1 MQCEAPLLVALFC
14 ATNLQL
20 MRGSCMASE
29 EVQQG
34 QVGSVVPLQLSMCWQ
49 QVACLTYFRG
59 YLLGP
64 SLAWRRCHFLAVC
77 SKAWL
82 LPHTHTHASVD
93 LPGHRYACLCVCV
106 CTSIK
111 LSDHRK
117 KKKCR
122 REIVE
127 QQRQLCCSSGICS
140 SLGYSAGKSDRGRI
154 GSKEGELY
162 RIYIYVYILLKWAK
176 RTLGLCTKLRRTG
189 QRITNECKPCQG
201 VSLVIWIWYKEC

>member
-20 MRGSCMASE
+20 MRGSCMATE

-82 LPHTHTHASVD
+82 LPHTHASVD
-93 LPGHRYACLCVCV
+93 LPGHRYICLPVCVCV
-106 CTSIK
+106 HQLNCQTTEK
-111 LSDHRK
+111 KEVQEGNCRAAETTLLQLGHLQLVRLFCRK
-117 KKKCR
+117 KR
-122 REIVE
+122 QRE
-127 QQRQLCCSSGICS
+127 
-140 SLGYSAGKSDRGRI
+140 D
-154 GSKEGELY
+154 GE
-162 RIYIYVYILLKWAK
+162 
-176 RTLGLCTKLRRTG
+176 
-189 QRITNECKPCQG
+189 
-201 VSLVIWIWYKEC
+201 

>member
-20 MRGSCMASE
+20 MRGSCMPTE
-29 EVQQG
+29 EG
-34 QVGSVVPLQLSMCWQ
+34 QLGSVVPLQLSMCWQ

-82 LPHTHTHASVD
+82 LPHTHTHTQV
-93 LPGHRYACLCVCV
+93 LTCLAIGMSACVCV

-117 KKKCR
+117 KTKCR
-122 REIVE
+122 RKIVE

-162 RIYIYVYILLKWAK
+162 RIYICIYTAEVGQKDARPVHQIASHWAAD
-176 RTLGLCTKLRRTG
+176 
-189 QRITNECKPCQG
+189 
-201 VSLVIWIWYKEC
+201 YKCM

>member
-1 MQCEAPLLVALFC
+1 MPDLLSGLPFGPF
-14 ATNLQL
+14 TR
-20 MRGSCMASE
+20 ME
-29 EVQQG
+29 EVSFFSG
-34 QVGSVVPLQLSMCWQ
+34 LFKS
-49 QVACLTYFRG
+49 LT
-59 YLLGP
+59 
-64 SLAWRRCHFLAVC
+64 SAT
-77 SKAWL
+77 
-82 LPHTHTHASVD
+82 HTHTQVLTCLARGTYV
-93 LPGHRYACLCVCV
+93 CLCVCV